1 MDSLQFEAYCT
12 SIKENK
18 IKLMF
23 GYVLKL
29 SIKKDELLLSS
40 LSKNFLP
47 LNAEVSFSKFNDHTF
62 RLYVLV
68 LLKKNKQ
75 NKKGI
80 TTKKDS

>member
-1 MDSLQFEAYCT
+1 
-12 SIKENK
+12 
-18 IKLMF
+18 MF